1 MAPRIVLDVTDDMDI
16 MQREIFGPLLPI
28 KTYRDPA
35 EVIEYVDARPRPLAF
50 YVYTKDRKLADWY
63 IDNTMSGGVSVNDG
77 LIHAAL
83 HDLPFG
89 GVGNSGM
96 GHYHG
101 KEGFL
106 TFSKQRPVFYQ
117 GPLRAMSLLM
127 PPYKGRAGKLLDFT
141 LKKSI

>member
-1 MAPRIVLDVTDDMDI
+1 MFAVFAAFVIPPLFGALTAV
-16 MQREIFGPLLPI
+16 FGPLLPI

-35 EVIEYVDARPRPLAF
+35 EIVEYIEDRPRPLAF
-50 YVYTKDRKLADWY
+50 YVYTKDKQLADWY
-63 IDNTMSGGVSVNDG
+63 INNTMSGGVSVNDG
-77 LIHAAL
+77 LLHAAL

-117 GPLRAMSLLM
+117 GPLRAMNLLM
-127 PPYKGRAGKLLDFT
+127 PPYKGRASKLLDFT
-141 LKKSI
+141 LKQSS

>member
-1 MAPRIVLDVTDDMDI
+1 MKDRGDP
-16 MQREIFGPLLPI
+16 EILI
-28 KTYRDPA
+28 PA
-35 EVIEYVDARPRPLAF
+35 EFDETFQRQKAF
-50 YVYTKDRKLADWY
+50 FRKHRNPSRQERTEHLR
-63 IDNTMSGGVSVNDG
+63 
-77 LIHAAL
+77 AL

-101 KEGFL
+101 REGFL

-127 PPYKGRAGKLLDFT
+127 PPYQGRASKLLDFT
-141 LKKSI
+141 LKKSS